1 MMKKRNKSLQS
12 IKSRIFLPDQL
23 YIFIIDDNLCRMIN
37 DSAEEALI
45 NSVNT
50 VSDQLMDTVRT
61 EAEQIL
67 CLSWSGR

>member
-23 YIFIIDDNLCRMIN
+23 YIFIIDDNLCRMIT

-67 CLSWSGR
+67 GLSWSGR

>member
-1 MMKKRNKSLQS
+1 
-12 IKSRIFLPDQL
+12 
-23 YIFIIDDNLCRMIN
+23 MIT

-50 VSDQLMDTVRT
+50 VSDQLVDTVRT

-67 CLSWSGR
+67 GLSRLGR

>member
-1 MMKKRNKSLQS
+1 M
-12 IKSRIFLPDQL
+12 KSRIFLPDQL
-23 YIFIIDDNLCRMIN
+23 YIFIVDNLCRMIT

-50 VSDQLMDTVRT
+50 VSDQLVDTVRT

-67 CLSWSGR
+67 GLSRLGR

>member
-23 YIFIIDDNLCRMIN
+23 YIFIIDDNLCRMIT
-37 DSAEEALI
+37 DSAEDALI

-67 CLSWSGR
+67 GLSWSGR

>member
-23 YIFIIDDNLCRMIN
+23 YIFIIDDNLCRMIT

>member
-23 YIFIIDDNLCRMIN
+23 YIFIIDDNLCRMIT

-67 CLSWSGR
+67 GLSWSGW

>member
-23 YIFIIDDNLCRMIN
+23 YIFIIDDNLCRMIT
-37 DSAEEALI
+37 DSAEDALI

-67 CLSWSGR
+67 GLSWSGW

>member
-23 YIFIIDDNLCRMIN
+23 YIFIIDDNLCRMIT
-37 DSAEEALI
+37 DSAEDALI

-67 CLSWSGR
+67 CLSWSGW

>member
-23 YIFIIDDNLCRMIN
+23 YIFIIDDNLCRMMT

>member
-23 YIFIIDDNLCRMIN
+23 YIFIIDDNLCRMIT
-37 DSAEEALI
+37 DSAEDALI